1 MQTMTAESGLEN
13 LDQQW
18 WLWFCLA
25 GEGDDDAGLS

>member
-1 MQTMTAESGLEN
+1 MMTAESGLEN

-25 GEGDDDAGLS
+25 GEGDDDADLS